1 MRTIEELRELANS
14 MNKSLEE
21 LLYEMLND
29 AMNEN
34 EKYMSTGKTIFEF
47 ENIPENSID
56 LKMIIHRN
64 ELYCDLS
71 KLDDYR
77 GELYKY
83 EQRSEIPVDEIINKL
98 DDIILT
104 DFNMKINDD

>member
-1 MRTIEELRELANS
+1 MIIS
-14 MNKSLEE
+14 
-21 LLYEMLND
+21 
-29 AMNEN
+29 EN

-47 ENIPENSID
+47 ENVPENNID
-56 LKMIIHRN
+56 LNMIIHRN
-64 ELYCDLS
+64 KLYLDLI

-77 GELYKY
+77 RELYKY

>member
-1 MRTIEELRELANS
+1 MRTIEELRKIAND

-64 ELYCDLS
+64 ELYYDLS

-77 GELYKY
+77 RELYKY

>member
-1 MRTIEELRELANS
+1 MIINS
-14 MNKSLEE
+14 
-21 LLYEMLND
+21 Y
-29 AMNEN
+29 
-34 EKYMSTGKTIFEF
+34 EKYVTIGKTIFEF
-47 ENIPENSID
+47 DNVPENNID

-64 ELYCDLS
+64 ELYYDLS

-77 GELYKY
+77 RELYKY
-83 EQRSEIPVDEIINKL
+83 EQRSEIPVEEIINKL

>member
-47 ENIPENSID
+47 ENIPENSTD
-56 LKMIIHRN
+56 LKMIVHRN
-64 ELYCDLS
+64 ELYYDLS

-77 GELYKY
+77 RELYKY